1 MQSNQVL
8 RMKDLNNP
16 QQQGSAITYARR
28 YALASIFNLNQEESD
43 DDGNLASGIKVQSV
57 KEQLTPKSPLFKR
70 AVDHLEKGGS
80 IKDIESKFV
89 ITDEA
94 RVILE
99 AIK

>member
-28 YALASIFNLNQEESD
+28 YALASIFNLNQED
-43 DDGNLASGIKVQSV
+43 DDANSATGYKAEAV
-57 KEQLTPKSPLFKR
+57 KEQLTPKHPLFKK
-70 AVDHLEKGGS
+70 AVEHLEKGGN
-80 IKDIESKFV
+80 IKDIESKYV
-89 ITDEA
+89 LTDEA
-94 RVILE
+94 RTMLE